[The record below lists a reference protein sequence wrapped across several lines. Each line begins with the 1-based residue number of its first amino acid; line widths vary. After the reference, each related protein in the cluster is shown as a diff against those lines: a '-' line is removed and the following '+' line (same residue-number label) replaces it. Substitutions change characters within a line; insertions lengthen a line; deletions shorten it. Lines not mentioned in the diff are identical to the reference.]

1 MRSVSSVSLVRRPW
15 RLLAEV
21 SALLIAVVVAFPL
34 YWMVLSAFKPAGEI
48 ESSEPR
54 PWTSAPRSNPML
66 SPVVSP
72 VSEGS
77 VGVPKRVQWTADIG
91 NLQAGS

>member
-1 MRSVSSVSLVRRPW
+1 MNLLRARVRRPW
-15 RLLAEV
+15 RLAAEV

-54 PWTSAPRSNPML
+54 PWTLTPRWTPSGGCSNSRNSAATFS
-66 SPVVSP
+66 
-72 VSEGS
+72 
-77 VGVPKRVQWTADIG
+77 TA
-91 NLQAGS
+91 